1 MSILKA
7 EGIYKSFQ
15 QGQEET
21 PVLNNIS
28 FDMAKVSFVAVM
40 GASGSGKSTLL
51 NILST
56 IDQANQGKVYFDGQD
71 LTTLNED
78 QFADLRRQKM
88 GFIFQQPTLLNK
100 LNILDNIVLPHSI
113 QNNNIEELRNKALD
127 LMKSMKID
135 QLKDRDINQASGG
148 QLQRVGICR
157 AILGDPQIIFAD
169 EPTGALN
176 SQTAQEVMDLLIKI
190 NQAGTSILMVTHDP
204 NMAVAGQRCL
214 LMKDGQIIQDIDFL
228 KLDLDQKSDKVSYLN
243 QALID
248 NHI

>member
-28 FDMAKVSFVAVM
+28 FDMAKGSFVAIM

-71 LTTLNED
+71 LSTLNED

-113 QNNNIEELRNKALD
+113 QNNNIEELRNKVLD

-135 QLKDRDINQASGG
+135 QLKDRDISQASGDNYREWVSVELFLEIPRLSLPMN
-148 QLQRVGICR
+148 QL
-157 AILGDPQIIFAD
+157 
-169 EPTGALN
+169 EP
-176 SQTAQEVMDLLIKI
+176 
-190 NQAGTSILMVTHDP
+190 
-204 NMAVAGQRCL
+204 
-214 LMKDGQIIQDIDFL
+214 
-228 KLDLDQKSDKVSYLN
+228 
-243 QALID
+243 
-248 NHI
+248 